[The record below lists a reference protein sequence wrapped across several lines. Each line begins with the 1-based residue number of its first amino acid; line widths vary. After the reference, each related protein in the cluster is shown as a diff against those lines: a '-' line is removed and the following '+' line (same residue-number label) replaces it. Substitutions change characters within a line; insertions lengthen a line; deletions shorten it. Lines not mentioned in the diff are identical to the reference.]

1 MLSFP
6 KLFKATVQLL
16 QSFNQLPAYF
26 FSKYH
31 LNFSCTSC
39 VPLISKIKVLTDYL
53 PQTLL
58 SPLGP
63 QLAGSHTP
71 GNPCYL
77 SIPLFIF
84 LSLPLSF
91 YQATFSSFYLFITHL
106 FFNQAISPISLYHQ
120 ETSSACEIFKKKI
133 KINPL
138 F

>member
-16 QSFNQLPAYF
+16 QSFDQLPAYF
-26 FSKYH
+26 FF
-31 LNFSCTSC
+31 LNTMLIFMYIMY
-39 VPLISKIKVLTDYL
+39 PLISKIKVLTDYL

-106 FFNQAISPISLYHQ
+106 FFNQAISPISFYHQ

>member
-16 QSFNQLPAYF
+16 QSFDQLPAYF
-26 FSKYH
+26 FF
-31 LNFSCTSC
+31 LNTM
-39 VPLISKIKVLTDYL
+39 LIFMYIMCSIDFQDKSLNR
-53 PQTLL
+53 L
-58 SPLGP
+58 SPLDSIISPWPTTGR
-63 QLAGSHTP
+63 LSHSRKSL
-71 GNPCYL
+71 L
-77 SIPLFIF
+77 SLYPSFIF

-120 ETSSACEIFKKKI
+120 ETSSACEIFQKKI